1 MGFVRATAFLI
12 CLHLICFQGLAGCRS
27 EPAANPGPAEAGTA
41 TVLVPAAGKTIT
53 FRVEVA
59 RTPAEHKRGL
69 MYRQQLAQ
77 DAGMLFIGERP
88 EVLTFWMKN
97 VSIPL
102 DIIFIDA
109 GRKIVGVV
117 ENAEPL
123 SLTPR
128 EVPIPSLYV
137 LEING
142 GLSSRLG
149 ITFGKTVEFRGF
161 SAP

>member
-1 MGFVRATAFLI
+1 M
-12 CLHLICFQGLAGCRS
+12 CLQGAAGCRS
-27 EPAANPGPAEAGTA
+27 EQAASPATTPAAVEAGTA

-59 RTPAEHKRGL
+59 RTPAEQKRGL

-77 DAGMLFIGERP
+77 DAGMLFIEQRP
-88 EVLTFWMKN
+88 EILTFWMKN

-109 GRKIVGVV
+109 GRKIVGIV

-128 EVPIPSLYV
+128 EVPVPSLYV

-149 ITFGKTVEFRGF
+149 IAAGTTVEFRGIG
-161 SAP
+161 AP